1 MLSEAE
7 CYVVYVYFVEVTTRL
22 KLLERT
28 EKKKIYGQKKNKKS
42 LEKKSNRSWLK

>member
-1 MLSEAE
+1 MLTEAE

-28 EKKKIYGQKKNKKS
+28 EKKKIYGQKKIR
-42 LEKKSNRSWLK
+42 NRSKRRAIEAD